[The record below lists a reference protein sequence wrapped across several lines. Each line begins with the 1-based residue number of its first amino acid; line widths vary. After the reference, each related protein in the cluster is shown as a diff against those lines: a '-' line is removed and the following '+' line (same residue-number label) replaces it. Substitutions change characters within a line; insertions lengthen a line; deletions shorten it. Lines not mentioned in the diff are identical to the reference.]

1 MQSPQSEST
10 PRRLTLIPWKCPGVP
25 LYPGLSHCYCSYIQ
39 YKVYDTSL
47 VPPPR
52 AFNCV
57 FCDATRQAATVEQI
71 QIGGFE
77 QILMILSQW
86 CEKVTT
92 KDMHHLAL
100 DPGST

>member
-1 MQSPQSEST
+1 MT
-10 PRRLTLIPWKCPGVP
+10 HLWCRRLGRSIA
-25 LYPGLSHCYCSYIQ
+25 S
-39 YKVYDTSL
+39 
-47 VPPPR
+47 
-52 AFNCV
+52 
-57 FCDATRQAATVEQI
+57 FCDATRQASKIGQI

-86 CEKVTT
+86 CEKITT